1 MTGQGRPRTSLSDR
15 LPLRWTLQGGWW
27 ACAVWCLLGANASAA
42 DLELRV
48 RLAWGDGAA
57 TRWQGVISLS
67 SGELSAPVPLGIEA
81 DESGSMWIEDGA
93 LQVAGRSP
101 RRYEGVDVTVTAP
114 DDAQLLVQLNA
125 PDGAAGESLS
135 IPVADLVA
143 ETVTL
148 ELDEQ
153 DNRLVARRAP
163 GDQLRVELDRDQL
176 VCGPGESLALRVRP
190 HELGISADTRVE
202 VVCELRPARADGALW
217 RNEQEWN
224 SPARGVAGES
234 LDFDLQLPDTEGVY
248 DVVITARRRSLQ
260 RLGLKQT
267 VAERRVQ
274 LVVIDPGAAPA
285 QEATAPPTPL
295 EEIDPTAARWW
306 ERLTTVPLIPGIRKG
321 PMGSG
326 DLRVVR
332 LETGAFVELAAN
344 DAPREISWEAYLLPV
359 KHPGQ
364 PHVLEVEFPSNV
376 PQQLGISV
384 IEPNAAGAVAPVGLD
399 SGVYLGDE
407 ARDAAPGTVK
417 HRLIFWPR
425 TKTPLVLMTNQSG
438 ARSAVYGK
446 IRLSEHSGRLPSA
459 PRGSPAAP
467 ERMIAAY
474 YDRPLWP
481 EHFGAS
487 EALDST
493 SGRSLKDWRTFYD
506 GATRLVDHLRQ
517 TGRNGLIAPAW
528 SDGCALYPSLTIES
542 TPRYDN
548 GAFFATAQDPIRKD
562 VLELL
567 FRLCDREG
575 IQFAPQLDFGAPL
588 ASLEALKRAGG
599 TSAVGLEWVNAEGKT
614 WSEVEPSFR
623 GQEPYYNAI
632 DPRVQQAML
641 AVVSELTG
649 RYGHHPSF
657 AGLAVQLSAHGY
669 AQLPGPEWG
678 MDEVTV
684 AAFAR
689 DTGFA
694 IPTQDTAAATT
705 LLLGKHREA
714 WLKWR
719 AERLA
724 SLHREMQQAV
734 LQVKPSARVFLTGAH
749 LLEHSHWEQDLQPSL
764 SRSLSLEQLWLRAG
778 IAPEHYLGAQLPLL
792 LRPTRLEAADS
803 LSEGAINLEMNQA
816 VDIDRRLERLSA
828 TGAIFYHEPRTMRV
842 HDFERQSPFK
852 STYCWL
858 ISQPTPVGAE
868 NRRRFVHALAGLDAE
883 VIVDGG
889 WTPPTGDED
898 ALRDV
903 IDAYRNLPAARF
915 VTVPG
920 ATQPIIG
927 RTHRAGQSTY
937 LYLVNDSP
945 WPVTANVAL
954 QLPPAVALEG
964 LAARRTLP
972 VARGTGNARMWT
984 VELAA
989 YDLVAVRMNSPQ
1001 VAVTN
1006 ITSTVTKQ
1014 ATDELARR
1022 VNDVWTRAK
1031 LLRNAETMPP
1041 LANADFEAATD
1052 DVVTIPDWFVA
1063 GSKQSVAL
1071 DPQQPH
1077 AGKLSVRLT
1086 SDGDVTS
1093 LISPTFASPQL
1104 GRLQV
1109 RAWLRAADANREAPL
1124 QVVVEGLLNGEPFER
1139 RMGCGTISDT
1149 WIERQFEFTDLPPEG
1164 VEAIRVR
1171 FEMLGAGQVWVDD
1184 VSLVAAGFRPAE
1196 MAELAKILQL
1206 ASDRL
1211 DKGQLRDCQTLM
1223 EGYWPQFIERCAPM
1237 PSRSDVNLAERPPRP
1252 QNTPPPVPP
1261 KPGLLE
1267 RINRLMPSFV
1277 R

>member
-1 MTGQGRPRTSLSDR
+1 M
-15 LPLRWTLQGGWW
+15 
-27 ACAVWCLLGANASAA
+27 
-42 DLELRV
+42 RV

-57 TRWQGVISLS
+57 TRWQGSISLS
-67 SGELSAPVPLGIEA
+67 AGELTAPVPLGIEA

-93 LQVAGRSP
+93 LQIAGRSP
-101 RRYEGVDVTVTAP
+101 RRYEGVDLTIAAP
-114 DDAQLLVQLNA
+114 DDAQLVVQLGA
-125 PDGAAGESLS
+125 HDGDVGKSLS
-135 IPVADLVA
+135 IPVADLLD

-176 VCGPGESLALRVRP
+176 VCAPGESLALRVTP

-202 VVCELRPARADGALW
+202 VVCELRPARADDSLW

-224 SPARGVAGES
+224 APARGTAGES
-234 LDFDLQLPDTEGVY
+234 LDFDLQLPDAEGVY
-248 DVVITARRRSLQ
+248 DIVVTARRRSLQ

-267 VAERRVQ
+267 VTERRVQ
-274 LVVIDPGAAPA
+274 LVVIDPAAAPA
-285 QEATAPPTPL
+285 QESTAAPTPL
-295 EEIDPTAARWW
+295 EEIDPTAPRWW

-321 PMGSG
+321 PLGSG

-344 DAPREISWEAYLLPV
+344 DSTREISWEAYLLPV

-364 PHVLEVEFPSNV
+364 PHVLEIEFPGNV

-407 ARDAAPGTVK
+407 ARDAAPGAEK

-438 ARSAVYGK
+438 ARAAVYGK

-459 PRGSPAAP
+459 PRGGQVTA

-481 EHFGAS
+481 ENFGAS
-487 EALDST
+487 EALDAT

-506 GATRLVDHLRQ
+506 GATRLVDHLRH

-528 SDGCALYPSLTIES
+528 SDGCALYPSLAIES

-548 GAFFATAQDPIRKD
+548 GAFFATAQDPMRKD

-575 IQFAPQLDFGAPL
+575 IQFAPQLDFDAPL
-588 ASLEALKRAGG
+588 TSLEAMKRVGG
-599 TSAVGLEWVNAEGKT
+599 PSAVGLEWVNAEGKT

-623 GQEPYYNAI
+623 GQGPYYNAL

-641 AVVSELTG
+641 SVVNELTG

-657 AGLAVQLSAHGY
+657 AGVAVQLSAHGY

-678 MDEVTV
+678 MDAATV

-689 DTGFA
+689 ETGLT
-694 IPTQDTAAATT
+694 IPAQNTVAATA
-705 LLLGKHREA
+705 LLQGKHRDA

-724 SLHREMQQAV
+724 SLHREMQLAVVQA
-734 LQVKPSARVFLTGAH
+734 KPAARVFLTGAH
-749 LLEHSHWEQDLQPSL
+749 LLEHSNWEQDLQPSL
-764 SRSLSLEQLWLRAG
+764 PRSLSLEQLWLKAG
-778 IAPEHYLGAQLPLL
+778 IAPEHYLGAHLPLL
-792 LRPTRLEAADS
+792 LRPTRLAAADS
-803 LSEGAINLEMNQA
+803 LAEGAINLEMNQA
-816 VDIDRRLERLSA
+816 VDIDRRLERLSD

-852 STYCWL
+852 LTYCWL

-868 NRRRFVHALAGLDAE
+868 NRRRYVHALAGLDAE

-903 IDAYRNLPAARF
+903 IDAYRSLPAARF
-915 VTVPG
+915 ETVPG
-920 ATQPIIG
+920 ATQPVIA

-954 QLPPAVALEG
+954 QMPPAVTLES
-964 LAARRTLP
+964 LAPRRTLP
-972 VARGTGNARMWT
+972 VARGAGNARMWT

-1006 ITSTVTKQ
+1006 VISVVNKQ

-1031 LLRNAETMPP
+1031 LLRNAGPLPP
-1041 LANADFEAATD
+1041 LANADFEAASD
-1052 DVVTIPDWFVA
+1052 GEAIIPGWFVA
-1063 GSKQSVAL
+1063 GPEQSVAL

-1077 AGKLSVRLT
+1077 AGKMSVRLT
-1086 SDGDVTS
+1086 SDGEATS

-1109 RAWLRAADANREAPL
+1109 RAWLRAADASRESPL
-1124 QVVVEGLLNGEPFER
+1124 QVVVEGLLDGEPFER
-1139 RMGCGTISDT
+1139 RQSCGNISDA
-1149 WIERQFEFTDLPPEG
+1149 WIERQFEFTDLPSEG
-1164 VEAIRVR
+1164 VEVIRVR
-1171 FEMLGAGQVWVDD
+1171 FEMLVAGQVWVDD

-1211 DKGQLRDCQTLM
+1211 QAGQLRDCQTLM

-1237 PSRSDVNLAERPPRP
+1237 PARADVNLAERPPRP
-1252 QNTPPPVPP
+1252 QTTPPPAPP